1 MAKMIDVTLVGDI
14 SGQPTSD
21 TVIIINSDYVIEI
34 SSDSTGN
41 SNSKIKMNDG
51 KIYSVKETIQ
61 ELKKRIN
68 G

>member
-1 MAKMIDVTLVGDI
+1 MIDVTLVGDI